1 MNKFGQLV
9 SNYNGSIS
17 RFNNTEINIE
27 DIEGVS
33 FSGENISFNGV
44 SYVSSK
50 TFNEL
55 LNRFNLLLNSYDKT
69 FENTREKII
78 NNNITYYLIP
88 KNLSINLY
96 QNIVSLKEEGK
107 AYYIKNGNYY
117 DVYIY
122 IDINNEL
129 QYIKGYLVEY
139 NRWVLLRFL
148 NNPLE
153 LTLYVDINNNYDFI
167 KFI

>member
-1 MNKFGQLV
+1 MK
-9 SNYNGSIS
+9 
-17 RFNNTEINIE
+17 
-27 DIEGVS
+27 
-33 FSGENISFNGV
+33 
-44 SYVSSK
+44 
-50 TFNEL
+50 
-55 LNRFNLLLNSYDKT
+55 
-69 FENTREKII
+69 KII
-78 NNNITYYLIP
+78 NNNTTYYLIP

-117 DVYIY
+117 DVYIF

-148 NNPLE
+148 NNPLD